1 MSTLPQP
8 LSHCLLNQVNTA
20 AINLPHQQPGL
31 ITDIKPMIS
40 NKPPPTQ
47 EVKPNILAAAAAG
60 LTYPPLNVPSL
71 PAMPNVSMPNVSLP
85 NVSMPNVSM
94 PNVSM
99 PTSVSMPSVSMPS
112 VSMPSASMPSVT
124 LHNQQGNNSQLSN
137 SNSQRLSQMKKCP
150 NEFLHQNP
158 QSERQLFYNDVAMQL
173 YNSDFNKFAS
183 KKEFHGYLLEQQKWR
198 WDTHSYIGNL
208 ETRVHNLLINPNS
221 GVAQNVAR
229 YRSVPIKCKSE
240 DVKRCEATS
249 KELEN
254 MATRIAS
261 VRQQLLHKKG
271 TLLTSSD
278 NSVIVWQ
285 NELAYIEQ
293 LFDRTDQMYNE
304 VLSTLASVNQTF
316 SHLQTSFTA
325 EAAELADRRRLW
337 RRRKENNRKRR
348 KRMEKQ
354 LEKIEQRSCELL
366 FHITSRGAY
375 DRVRSH
381 PEMPRIGP
389 SEVNTDM
396 LNGIKSK
403 SEVRPLMH
411 LLSKGYMTPGAMEM
425 VSQKIQK
432 LECGIKTEAHQQA
445 TQVGINSLA
454 INKMPVPA
462 SRIKS
467 ILPPAPPPV
476 TGVASSTMISST
488 MVSSVN
494 SAAPVTQQSVPT
506 VNLNTQ
512 LAK

>member
-8 LSHCLLNQVNTA
+8 LSHCLLNQVHPA
-20 AINLPHQQPGL
+20 LNLPQTGL

-40 NKPPPTQ
+40 NKPPTQ
-47 EVKPNILAAAAAG
+47 EVKPNILATG
-60 LTYPPLNVPSL
+60 LPYPPLNVPSL
-71 PAMPNVSMPNVSLP
+71 PVMPNVSL
-85 NVSMPNVSM
+85 
-94 PNVSM
+94 
-99 PTSVSMPSVSMPS
+99 PSVSMPS
-112 VSMPSASMPSVT
+112 VSMPNVSMPNASMPSVSMPNVSMPSIPH
-124 LHNQQGNNSQLSN
+124 HNLQGNLGQLLNN
-137 SNSQRLSQMKKCP
+137 SNSQKMSQMKKCP

-445 TQVGINSLA
+445 TQVGINSLS
-454 INKMPVPA
+454 INKITAPA
-462 SRIKS
+462 SELNS
-467 ILPPAPPPV
+467 ILPPV
-476 TGVASSTMISST
+476 TGIASSN

-494 SAAPVTQQSVPT
+494 SAVTQQSVPT

>member
-8 LSHCLLNQVNTA
+8 LSHCLLNQVHPA
-20 AINLPHQQPGL
+20 LNLPQTGL
-31 ITDIKPMIS
+31 ISDIKPMIS
-40 NKPPPTQ
+40 NKPPTQ
-47 EVKPNILAAAAAG
+47 EVKPNILATG
-60 LTYPPLNVPSL
+60 LPYPPLNVPSL
-71 PAMPNVSMPNVSLP
+71 PIMPNVSLP
-85 NVSMPNVSM
+85 SVSMPSVSMPNVSM
-94 PNVSM
+94 PNA
-99 PTSVSMPSVSMPS
+99 SMPSVSMPS
-112 VSMPSASMPSVT
+112 VSMPSIPH
-124 LHNQQGNNSQLSN
+124 HNLQGNLGQLLNN
-137 SNSQRLSQMKKCP
+137 SNSQKMSQMKKCP

-445 TQVGINSLA
+445 TQVGINSMS
-454 INKMPVPA
+454 INKITAPA
-462 SRIKS
+462 SELNS
-467 ILPPAPPPV
+467 ILPPV
-476 TGVASSTMISST
+476 TGIASSN

-494 SAAPVTQQSVPT
+494 SAVTQRSVPT

>member
-1 MSTLPQP
+1 
-8 LSHCLLNQVNTA
+8 
-20 AINLPHQQPGL
+20 
-31 ITDIKPMIS
+31 
-40 NKPPPTQ
+40 
-47 EVKPNILAAAAAG
+47 
-60 LTYPPLNVPSL
+60 
-71 PAMPNVSMPNVSLP
+71 
-85 NVSMPNVSM
+85 
-94 PNVSM
+94 
-99 PTSVSMPSVSMPS
+99 
-112 VSMPSASMPSVT
+112 
-124 LHNQQGNNSQLSN
+124 
-137 SNSQRLSQMKKCP
+137 MKKCP

-445 TQVGINSLA
+445 TQVGINSMS
-454 INKMPVPA
+454 INKITAPA
-462 SRIKS
+462 SELNS
-467 ILPPAPPPV
+467 ILPPV
-476 TGVASSTMISST
+476 TGIASSN

-494 SAAPVTQQSVPT
+494 SAVTQRSVPT

>member
-8 LSHCLLNQVNTA
+8 LSHCLVNQVRPTVSV
-20 AINLPHQQPGL
+20 PQTGVG
-31 ITDIKPMIS
+31 TDIKPMIPTPI
-40 NKPPPTQ
+40 KPPIQ
-47 EVKPNILAAAAAG
+47 EVKPSLLPG
-60 LTYPPLNVPSL
+60 MSHPPLNVPSL
-71 PAMPNVSMPNVSLP
+71 PI
-85 NVSMPNVSM
+85 
-94 PNVSM
+94 
-99 PTSVSMPSVSMPS
+99 MPSVSMQALQ
-112 VSMPSASMPSVT
+112 V
-124 LHNQQGNNSQLSN
+124 NSQQIN
-137 SNSQRLSQMKKCP
+137 NHTQRTLPQKKCP

-208 ETRVHNLLINPNS
+208 ETRVHNLLVNPNS

-229 YRSVPIKCKSE
+229 YRTIPIKCKSE

-271 TLLTSSD
+271 TLLTSND
-278 NSVIVWQ
+278 GNGVVWQ
-285 NELAYIEQ
+285 NELSYIEQ

-304 VLSTLASVNQTF
+304 VLSTLASVNQTW
-316 SHLQTSFTA
+316 SHLQKSFTV

-354 LEKIEQRSCELL
+354 LEKMEQRSCELL
-366 FHITSRGAY
+366 FHITSRAAY

-396 LNGIKSK
+396 LNGVKSK
-403 SEVRPLMH
+403 SDVRPLMH
-411 LLSKGYMTPGAMEM
+411 LISKGYLTPGAMEM

-432 LECGIKTEAHQQA
+432 LECGIKTESHQQA
-445 TQVGINSLA
+445 SQVGVNSLGTSRAHPTSEVNSMLPVVSGINSSPMIVSA
-454 INKMPVPA
+454 N
-462 SRIKS
+462 
-467 ILPPAPPPV
+467 
-476 TGVASSTMISST
+476 ST
-488 MVSSVN
+488 
-494 SAAPVTQQSVPT
+494 VTQQSVPT

>member
-8 LSHCLLNQVNTA
+8 LSHCLLNQVRPALCMPQTT
-20 AINLPHQQPGL
+20 GL
-31 ITDIKPMIS
+31 VTDIKPMITDTGKHAS
-40 NKPPPTQ
+40 TQ
-47 EVKPNILAAAAAG
+47 EVKPNLLAVGAS
-60 LTYPPLNVPSL
+60 YPPLNVPML
-71 PAMPNVSMPNVSLP
+71 P
-85 NVSMPNVSM
+85 
-94 PNVSM
+94 
-99 PTSVSMPSVSMPS
+99 SMPSVSMPS
-112 VSMPSASMPSVT
+112 VQ
-124 LHNQQGNNSQLSN
+124 LHSQQGNDQLNSSN
-137 SNSQRLSQMKKCP
+137 AHRMSQIKKCP

-173 YNSDFNKFAS
+173 YNSDFNKFSS

-271 TLLTSSD
+271 TLLSSSD
-278 NSVIVWQ
+278 NSVVVWQ

-354 LEKIEQRSCELL
+354 LEKMEQRSCELL
-366 FHITSRGAY
+366 FHVTSRAAY

-403 SEVRPLMH
+403 SDVRPLMH

-432 LECGIKTEAHQQA
+432 LECGIKTEAHSQA
-445 TQVGINSLA
+445 SQVGISSPA
-454 INKMPVPA
+454 ISKG
-462 SRIKS
+462 
-467 ILPPAPPPV
+467 
-476 TGVASSTMISST
+476 TASSTDINSILSSVT
-488 MVSSVN
+488 AITSSHMAASVN
-494 SAAPVTQQSVPT
+494 SVVTQQTVPT

>member
-8 LSHCLLNQVNTA
+8 LSHCLLNQVHPA
-20 AINLPHQQPGL
+20 LNLPQTGL
-31 ITDIKPMIS
+31 ISDIKPMIS
-40 NKPPPTQ
+40 NKPPTQ
-47 EVKPNILAAAAAG
+47 EVKPNILSTG
-60 LTYPPLNVPSL
+60 LPYPPLNVPSL
-71 PAMPNVSMPNVSLP
+71 PIMPNVSLP
-85 NVSMPNVSM
+85 SVSMPSVSMPNVSM
-94 PNVSM
+94 PNA
-99 PTSVSMPSVSMPS
+99 SMPSVSMPS
-112 VSMPSASMPSVT
+112 VSMPSIPH
-124 LHNQQGNNSQLSN
+124 HNLQGNLGQLLNN
-137 SNSQRLSQMKKCP
+137 SNSQKMSQMKKCP

-445 TQVGINSLA
+445 TQVGINSMS
-454 INKMPVPA
+454 INKITAPA
-462 SRIKS
+462 SELNS
-467 ILPPAPPPV
+467 ILPPV
-476 TGVASSTMISST
+476 TGIASSN

-494 SAAPVTQQSVPT
+494 SAVTQRSVPT

>member
-8 LSHCLLNQVNTA
+8 LSHCLLNQVHP
-20 AINLPHQQPGL
+20 AINLPQTGL
-31 ITDIKPMIS
+31 VTDIKPMIT
-40 NKPPPTQ
+40 NKPPTQ
-47 EVKPNILAAAAAG
+47 EVKPNIISTG
-60 LTYPPLNVPSL
+60 LPYPPLNVPSL
-71 PAMPNVSMPNVSLP
+71 PTMPNVSLPSVSVP

-99 PTSVSMPSVSMPS
+99 PNASMPSVTMPSVSMPS
-112 VSMPSASMPSVT
+112 VSMPSASMPSVSH
-124 LHNQQGNNSQLSN
+124 HNQQGNTTQLN
-137 SNSQRLSQMKKCP
+137 NTNSQRMAQIKKCP

-173 YNSDFNKFAS
+173 YNSDFNKFSS

-278 NSVIVWQ
+278 NSVVVWQ

-316 SHLQTSFTA
+316 SHLQTSFTT

-366 FHITSRGAY
+366 FHITSRAAY

-454 INKMPVPA
+454 INKVTAPA
-462 SRIKS
+462 SELNS
-467 ILPPAPPPV
+467 ILPPV
-476 TGVASSTMISST
+476 TGIASTA
-488 MVSSVN
+488 MVSTVN
-494 SAAPVTQQSVPT
+494 SAVTQQSVPT